1 MFKYWL
7 MSAILIIVSF
17 LLINNI
23 LNKIGDK
30 KVANDII
37 IKNKKTG
44 AIIEYKRDYTKIYE
58 DTINDLV
65 CFYTTNDDKNKIK
78 RVFKKDIGYKKEDIE
93 II

>member
-7 MSAILIIVSF
+7 MSIILIIISF
-17 LLINNI
+17 LIIQNEI
-23 LNKIGDK
+23 VKIGDK
-30 KVANDII
+30 KVYNDII

-58 DTINDLV
+58 DTINDLI
-65 CFYTTNDDKNKIK
+65 CFYITTDDINKTK
-78 RVFKKDIGYKKEDIE
+78 RVFKKEIGYKKEDIE